1 MAEGK
6 ICPDT
11 LGVLLAPVPCSFGS
25 KALFA
30 NEEAR
35 RHAEETFHRY
45 EWGSLHLIQAAD
57 LLPATKLA
65 LRIVTTIQPKNV
77 GEVVKHLMAKT
88 QISNGTLT
96 ITANESLEQRS
107 LDENEKIQKQA
118 INLLAL
124 GKYSTIL

>member
-1 MAEGK
+1 M
-6 ICPDT
+6 
-11 LGVLLAPVPCSFGS
+11 APVPCSFGS

-57 LLPATKLA
+57 LSPATKLA
-65 LRIVTTIQPKNV
+65 LRIVTTIRPNNV
-77 GEVVKHLMAKT
+77 GEVVKHINAKT
-88 QISNGTLT
+88 PISKGALT
-96 ITANESLEQRS
+96 IIGNKSLEQQS
-107 LDENEKIQKQA
+107 LDENQKIQKQA

-124 GKYSTIL
+124 GKYITIL